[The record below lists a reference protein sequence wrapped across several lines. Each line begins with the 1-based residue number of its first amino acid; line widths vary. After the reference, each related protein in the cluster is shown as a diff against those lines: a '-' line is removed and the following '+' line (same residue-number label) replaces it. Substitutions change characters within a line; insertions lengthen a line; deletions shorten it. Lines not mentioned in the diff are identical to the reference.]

1 MSEFEKIKNEYK
13 RIEKENINIVK
24 LYIYNEIE
32 SNEKA
37 KLYTEKEKEKIMNSC
52 YDEWID
58 FEINI
63 DLSRLV
69 YYLMLNFEEY
79 QNGEYTTSDL
89 IADVED

>member
-1 MSEFEKIKNEYK
+1 MSEFEKIKNEYE
-13 RIEKENINIVK
+13 RIEKENINIEK

-37 KLYTEKEKEKIMNSC
+37 KLYTEKEKEKMMNCC
-52 YDEWID
+52 YDEWVD

>member
-37 KLYTEKEKEKIMNSC
+37 KLYTEKEKEKIMNCC
-52 YDEWID
+52 YEEWID

-63 DLSRLV
+63 DLSKLV

-79 QNGEYTTSDL
+79 QSGEYTTDDL